1 MFRGVARY
9 MAATLAALAL
19 ALAACGGEDD
29 SSGEF
34 PPAAGELTPPSG
46 TPGVPPGAGYDL
58 TGNEWDELE
67 GPERFEATQEYIA
80 DNPDEC
86 ETAAGSAAA
95 DPVRDY
101 ADTALGTDYPF
112 NAPLAEL
119 LAEGCAAAL
128 QSGKRDRVSE

>member
-9 MAATLAALAL
+9 TAATLVALALAL
-19 ALAACGGEDD
+19 ALAACGDEED
-29 SSGEF
+29 SGADF
-34 PPAAGELTPPSG
+34 PPAAGELTPSGG
-46 TPGVPPGAGYDL
+46 TPGVPAGASYGL

-67 GPERFEATQEYIA
+67 DLERFEATQDFIA

-86 ETAAGSAAA
+86 ATAAGSAAA

-112 NAPLAEL
+112 NAPIAEL

-128 QSGKRDRVSE
+128 QSG

>member
-1 MFRGVARY
+1 MFRGVGRY
-9 MAATLAALAL
+9 MTATLVALAL

-46 TPGVPPGAGYDL
+46 TPGVPPGASYGL
-58 TGNEWDELE
+58 TGSEWDELE
-67 GPERFEATQEYIA
+67 DLERFEATRDYIA
-80 DNPDEC
+80 DTPDEC
-86 ETAAGSAAA
+86 ATAAGSAAA
-95 DPVRDY
+95 DAVRDY

-112 NAPLAEL
+112 NAPMAEL

-128 QSGKRDRVSE
+128 QSGKQDQVSK